1 VYPESGE
8 TFRHSNELDSDMN
21 RIVQENPVTSL
32 YFVRH
37 AHNPG
42 SMSRLSVS
50 GWRMKSMY
58 TVVIMQCVAD
68 IFRLLYRPSFVGDGN
83 FKLEHLAMR
92 RPENDVFLRDG
103 QGHIVG
109 RERYRTHLNATVERL
124 QVEE

>member
-1 VYPESGE
+1 
-8 TFRHSNELDSDMN
+8 
-21 RIVQENPVTSL
+21 
-32 YFVRH
+32 
-37 AHNPG
+37 
-42 SMSRLSVS
+42 
-50 GWRMKSMY
+50 MY

-103 QGHIVG
+103 QGHIVD